1 MLGGNFMMLE
11 KHLEKK
17 IVNKAKQLGFLTHKF
32 KSPSNRGVPDRI
44 FISKTGKVFF
54 IEFKSEN
61 GKLRKLQEVK
71 IKDLRKYKQDVFVV
85 NDEKVGLDILTGIMS
100 EE

>member
-1 MLGGNFMMLE
+1 MLLE

-17 IVNKAKQLGFLTHKF
+17 IVNKAKQLGFLTYKF

-54 IEFKSEN
+54 VEFKSKD

-71 IKDLRKYKQDVFVV
+71 RKELEANKQCVFVI
-85 NDEKVGLDILTGIMS
+85 NDEKVGLEILTKIIN